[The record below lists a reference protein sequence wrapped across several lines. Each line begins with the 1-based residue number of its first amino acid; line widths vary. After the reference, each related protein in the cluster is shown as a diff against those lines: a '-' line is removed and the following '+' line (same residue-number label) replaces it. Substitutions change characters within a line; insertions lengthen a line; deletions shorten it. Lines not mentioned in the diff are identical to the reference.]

1 MFFEVNVL
9 EVGVHVQAGRAE
21 VVGPGNV
28 RHQTL
33 AAVANVLEPH
43 PHVPV
48 PHLEIKLGYL
58 K

>member
-1 MFFEVNVL
+1 
-9 EVGVHVQAGRAE
+9 
-21 VVGPGNV
+21 VVGPGDV
-28 RHQTL
+28 WHQTL